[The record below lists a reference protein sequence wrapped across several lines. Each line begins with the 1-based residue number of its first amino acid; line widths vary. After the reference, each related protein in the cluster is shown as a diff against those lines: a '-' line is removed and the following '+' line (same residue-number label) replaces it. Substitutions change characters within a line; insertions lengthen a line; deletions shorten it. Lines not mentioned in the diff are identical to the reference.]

1 MTTAHRP
8 SAALTHSVLAAA
20 LVDADRLAAWRADP
34 GRLEE
39 YGIEPSTMD
48 LDGLAD
54 FAGLAERV
62 RHNQCRRAL
71 QLTFR
76 LLWVANL
83 EVAFFRDYTPVSLQR
98 RRAGLNTTA
107 DRIAGLAEFMAEWAE
122 GDPTRGL
129 VRETLDHEHIV
140 ARLRHAEVPVPPP
153 GAGASRPDE
162 PAVPLPNGRLV
173 VRTSSCNPR
182 QVAEVLKASEPD
194 LGLIERGSWTLIYR
208 RGFDGSLTVSEV
220 DRGLGALVSVVAGDA
235 DVAALAGRLR
245 VPHDLLSAM
254 LDRLT
259 GLGMFWWRSG
269 ETAMPC
275 E

>member
-8 SAALTHSVLAAA
+8 SAAMTHSVLASA
-20 LVDADRLAAWRADP
+20 LADADRLAAWRADP

-39 YGIEPSTMD
+39 YGIEPSAMD

-62 RHNQCRRAL
+62 RHNQCRRDL

-76 LLWVANL
+76 LLWLAKL
-83 EVAFFRDYTPVSLQR
+83 EVALFRDYTPVSLQR

-107 DRIAGLAEFMAEWAE
+107 DRIAGLAEFMAGWAE
-122 GDPTRGL
+122 DDPTRGL
-129 VRETLDHEHIV
+129 VRETLDHEHLV

-153 GAGASRPDE
+153 GASASRPGE

-173 VRTSSCNPR
+173 VRTSSCNPW
-182 QVAEVLKASEPD
+182 QVAEVLKATKPD
-194 LGLIERGSWTLIYR
+194 LGSIERDSWTLIYR

-259 GLGMFWWRSG
+259 GLGIFWWRSG
-269 ETAMPC
+269 ETATPC